1 MTGDDLRQ
9 DVIGWIEKNHHLKRN
24 AHAWRIDLASNLA
37 TFEDMRP
44 AWNELVKHGVT
55 DGQNVMGF
63 IFQAFEAA
71 HKECRRLPTDDEN
84 KRIKVVVEALDKL
97 REAIARAPFL
107 DSAHFVDING
117 KPVAF
122 SWRETG
128 AKAAEPYKDIMATL
142 CLDELLE
149 FAQSAIPD
157 IAARQP
163 GRTVERQRGNP
174 ELAAFVRLLAAR
186 FQDHYG
192 SKLMGTIARIAS
204 ATYNDPDPV
213 TKQQVER
220 ILRTP
225 SQ

>member
-1 MTGDDLRQ
+1 MTGDDLKQ
-9 DVIGWIEKNHHLKRN
+9 DVLDWIEENRHLERRPLGWWIEV
-24 AHAWRIDLASNLA
+24 ATRLA

-44 AWNELVKHGVT
+44 AWNELVKHGAI
-55 DGQNVMGF
+55 DGRNVMSF
-63 IFQAFEAA
+63 TLQAVEDA

-84 KRIKVVVEALDKL
+84 KRIKDVVEALDKL

-107 DSAHFVDING
+107 DSAHFVDIDG
-117 KPVAF
+117 KPAAF
-122 SWRETG
+122 SWRKSG
-128 AKAAEPYKDIMATL
+128 AKVAELHKAIMPTL
-142 CLDELLE
+142 CLDDLLE

-157 IAARQP
+157 IAAHQP
-163 GRTVERQRGNP
+163 ARTIERQRGKP
-174 ELAAFVRLLAAR
+174 ELAAFVRHLAAR
-186 FQDHYG
+186 FQDRYG

-204 ATYNDPDPV
+204 AAYDDPEPV

>member
-1 MTGDDLRQ
+1 MTGDDLKQ
-9 DVIGWIEKNHHLKRN
+9 DVLNWIEKNRN
-24 AHAWRIDLASNLA
+24 LQHNSHVWRIDLATRLA
-37 TFEDMRP
+37 TFEDMKP
-44 AWNELVKHGVT
+44 AWNELVKHGV
-55 DGQNVMGF
+55 GQNVIGF

-84 KRIKVVVEALDKL
+84 KRIKDVVEALDKL

-107 DSAHFVDING
+107 DSAHIIGIDG
-117 KPVAF
+117 KDVAF

-128 AKAAEPYKDIMATL
+128 ARAAEQFKFKSIMPTI
-142 CLDELLE
+142 CMDELLE

-157 IAARQP
+157 IAAHQP
-163 GRTVERQRGNP
+163 ARTIKRQRVKP
-174 ELAAFVRLLAAR
+174 ELAAFVRHLAAR

-192 SKLMGTIARIAS
+192 KELMGTIARIAT
-204 ATYNDPDPV
+204 ATYDYPDPV